1 MTRLFF
7 HTFNG
12 EGDTRDEEGIEIVD
26 ECAAFKIA
34 QESIRSIVAEEARR
48 GLIDLEGRIDVV
60 DEDGKLFLNVSFVEA
75 FEIRLPDQGER
86 WIEP

>member
-7 HTFNG
+7 HIHNDI
-12 EGDTRDEEGIEIVD
+12 GDVSDEEGVEIED
-26 ECAAFKIA
+26 ESVAYRIA
-34 QESIRSIVAEEARR
+34 LENIRSIVGEEARR
-48 GLIDLEGRIDVV
+48 GLIDLEGYIDVV
-60 DEDGKLFLNVSFVEA
+60 DEAGKLFLNVPFVDA